1 MNRQPT
7 AFCIFLLLSTLLAGC
22 WDQVQ
27 IEERGFVVGVA
38 IDKPRTK
45 EAEQQAKQE
54 APDKPQVKERFL
66 VTHQFVVPGGLV
78 SGGQGSGGGQN
89 TANEAYH
96 NLISEGDSLFE
107 ISRELA
113 TRTSRT
119 PFYQHMK
126 ILIVSEDVARTKN
139 GFARALDFYL
149 RDPDS
154 RRSSKVFISNGPAK
168 EVLEVKPKTEK
179 LPAIYI
185 NSIGENV
192 TKNSRMLPEVR
203 LGDVHEELLSPF
215 SFVVPRIRPEE
226 QEVKLAGAAVF
237 TYDNQLM
244 GFLGEEET
252 EGLNFLTG
260 KVSGGMVKGKFK
272 NNLVSMNIQGI
283 KHSIET
289 DLRDRQHMKF
299 TIIIECEGTLAESY
313 ATTDYLNH
321 TAMEKLE
328 QVFAEEIERMSN
340 DTIKKVHKQMKVDV
354 IKLGSY
360 LKQHHFSLWKKIR
373 QDWETG
379 QHLYEKSEITVQAK
393 VYLRNI
399 GAINR
404 TERQNNR

>member
-1 MNRQPT
+1 MNSKLT
-7 AFCIFLLLSTLLAGC
+7 TFCIYLLLSTLLAGC

-27 IEERGFVVGVA
+27 IEERGFVVGVG
-38 IDKPRTK
+38 IDIPRTK
-45 EAEQQAKQE
+45 KTEQQAKQE
-54 APDKPQVKERFL
+54 APDKPPVKERFL

-89 TANEAYH
+89 TANEAFH
-96 NLISEGDSLFE
+96 NLVSEGDSLFE

-113 TRTSRT
+113 SRTSRA

-126 ILIVSEDVARTKN
+126 ILIVSEEVARTKD

-154 RRSSKVFISNGPAK
+154 RRSSKVFISKGLAK

-179 LPAIYI
+179 LPAIYV
-185 NSIGENV
+185 NSVAENNI
-192 TKNSRMLPEVR
+192 KNARMLPAVR
-203 LGDVHEELLSPF
+203 LGDVHEELLSPY

-237 TYDNQLM
+237 AHDNQLM

-260 KVSGGMVKGKFK
+260 NINGGMLKGKFK

-283 KHSIET
+283 KHGIKA

-299 TIIIECEGTLAESY
+299 TIEIECEGTLAESY
-313 ATTDYLNH
+313 ATMDYLNH
-321 TAMEKLE
+321 MAMEKLE
-328 QVFAEEIERMSN
+328 QVFAEEIERMSY
-340 DTIKKVHKQMKVDV
+340 DTIRKVHNQMKVDV

-379 QHLYEKSEITVQAK
+379 QHLYEKSEIIVQAK